1 MRRKHPRH
9 CSKFIDDIINIF
21 TVRQHQCHW
30 HWQRHYVATSIH
42 KWMTMSRSK
51 RLMINMDTNC
61 NGIPFCQRILH
72 MIEMLP
78 VLNVLYRQLRLN
90 LCENSPLFLV
100 SFSIHQI
107 MFVFFLLYPIR
118 CFHIWKKK
126 PFDICCLCCLIHS
139 IWALPI
145 ILFLYVLF
153 ILSMLPSYEQTSM
166 CSISIINSS
175 QSVILE
181 LWNPADWTEQS
192 SDLSSTSFFYC
203 FKRQSLSSS
212 LSLALFLSFSISLCL
227 PLFLVLSLPVSFHL
241 ALPPFLLLCLFRS
254 VSQLCYI
261 SVILSP
267 FRRPRPLFHFILAL
281 FTSTLKTI

>member
-90 LCENSPLFLV
+90 LCEFSPP
-100 SFSIHQI
+100 FSR
-107 MFVFFLLYPIR
+107 FFLHPSNNV
-118 CFHIWKKK
+118 CFFLTLSDPMFSYLKKK
-126 PFDICCLCCLIHS
+126 TFRYL
-139 IWALPI
+139 
-145 ILFLYVLF
+145 LFVLF
-153 ILSMLPSYEQTSM
+153 
-166 CSISIINSS
+166 
-175 QSVILE
+175 
-181 LWNPADWTEQS
+181 D
-192 SDLSSTSFFYC
+192 
-203 FKRQSLSSS
+203 
-212 LSLALFLSFSISLCL
+212 
-227 PLFLVLSLPVSFHL
+227 SFHL
-241 ALPPFLLLCLFRS
+241 GSSYHSFS
-254 VSQLCYI
+254 VC
-261 SVILSP
+261 
-267 FRRPRPLFHFILAL
+267 PLYSIYAPIIWTNIDVFYFYYQ
-281 FTSTLKTI
+281 